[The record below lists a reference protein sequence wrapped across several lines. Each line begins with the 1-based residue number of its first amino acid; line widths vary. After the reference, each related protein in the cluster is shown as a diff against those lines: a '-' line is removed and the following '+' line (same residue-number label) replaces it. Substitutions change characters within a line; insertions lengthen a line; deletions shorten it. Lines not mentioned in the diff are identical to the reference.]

1 MPVVQY
7 IWNHKIMDGYG
18 HSFADLDGH
27 WEIMYMDENA
37 IPL

>member
-7 IWNHKIMDGYG
+7 IWNHKGWMYG

-27 WEIMYMDENA
+27 QWEIMYMDENA